1 MADEE
6 TVETSETEETAE
18 AALQESPQETAP
30 AKVDTSLK
38 LKSILGKKI
47 GMTQIFD
54 EQGRVVPV
62 TVIEA
67 GPCVVTQKKTVATDG
82 YEAIQ
87 VGYGKAKPSRAK
99 GQPRKGRASLNLPEA
114 GHLAKNNLQPVR
126 HLREI
131 RMAGI
136 ENAKIGDEINVG
148 AFEAGDLVDVSGTSK
163 GKGFAGVV
171 KRYHWHGGDMTHGS
185 MIHRK
190 PQSAGA
196 TDAAR
201 IFKNTGR
208 PGHMGAEKVT
218 VKRLQVVR
226 VDAERNVL
234 LIRGAVPGAN
244 GCLLTI
250 REAK

>member
-18 AALQESPQETAP
+18 AAPQESPQETAP
-30 AKVDTSLK
+30 AKADNSLK
-38 LKSILGKKI
+38 VKSILGKKI

-131 RMAGI
+131 RMAGV

-196 TDAAR
+196 TDAAH

-244 GCLLTI
+244 GALLTI

>member
-1 MADEE
+1 M
-6 TVETSETEETAE
+6 V
-18 AALQESPQETAP
+18 
-30 AKVDTSLK
+30 
-38 LKSILGKKI
+38 KSILGKKV

-62 TVIEA
+62 TVVEA
-67 GPCVVTQKKTVATDG
+67 GPCVVTQKKTVETDG

-87 VGYGKAKPSRAK
+87 VGYGQAKPSRAK
-99 GQPRKGRASLNLPEA
+99 NQARRSRAALNLPEA
-114 GHLAKNNLQPVR
+114 GHLKKNDLPALR

-131 RMAGI
+131 RMSGVADL
-136 ENAKIGDEINVG
+136 KVGDEITAA
-148 AFEAGDLVDVSGTSK
+148 AFEAGDLVDVSGISK

-171 KRYHWHGGDMTHGS
+171 KRYHWHGADMTHGS

-201 IFKNTGR
+201 IFKNVGR

-218 VKRLQVVR
+218 VKRLRVVR

-234 LIRGAVPGAN
+234 LIRGAVPGPN
-244 GCLLTI
+244 GTLLTI

>member
-1 MADEE
+1 M
-6 TVETSETEETAE
+6 V
-18 AALQESPQETAP
+18 
-30 AKVDTSLK
+30 
-38 LKSILGKKI
+38 KSILGRKV

-62 TVIEA
+62 TVVEA
-67 GPCVVTQKKTVATDG
+67 GPCVVTQKKTMETDG
-82 YEAIQ
+82 YEAVQ
-87 VGYGKAKPSRAK
+87 VGYGAAK
-99 GQPRKGRASLNLPEA
+99 GNRQKGAKRHSRGSLNLPEA
-114 GHLAKNNLQPVR
+114 GHLAKHNLPALR
-126 HLREI
+126 HLREF
-131 RMAGI
+131 RMAGAA
-136 ENAKIGDEINVG
+136 EMNIGDEIKADV
-148 AFEAGDLVDVSGTSK
+148 FTAGDFVDVTGISK

-201 IFKNTGR
+201 VFKNTGR
-208 PGHMGAEKVT
+208 PGHMGNERVT
-218 VKRLQVVR
+218 VKRLRVVR
-226 VDAERNVL
+226 VDLERNVL

-244 GCLLTI
+244 GTLLTI

>member
-1 MADEE
+1 M
-6 TVETSETEETAE
+6 V
-18 AALQESPQETAP
+18 
-30 AKVDTSLK
+30 
-38 LKSILGKKI
+38 KSILGRKV

-67 GPCVVTQKKTVATDG
+67 GPCVVTQMKTVATDG

-114 GHLAKNNLQPVR
+114 GHLAKHDLQPVR

-131 RMAGI
+131 RMDGI
-136 ENAKIGDEINVG
+136 ANMKIGDEINVG

-208 PGHMGAEKVT
+208 PGHMGSEKVT
-218 VKRLQVVR
+218 VKRLTVVR
-226 VDAERNVL
+226 VDVERNVL
-234 LIRGAVPGAN
+234 LIRGAVPGPN
-244 GCLLTI
+244 GTLLTI